1 MVDNW
6 QNHWTTTIIRIEM
19 EMVIDMYSDQLTCFP
34 CLFKKP
40 ICHYWVVLAKPAF
53 VRRRIIYD
61 STPGLH
67 DWETQ
72 HIHTNKNTHRHH
84 LVTTLFSSHLK
95 WEHAL
100 GRTGRMEVGDRKR
113 KKKKR
118 RTGMGIKWEK
128 PKGRTLS
135 DKRPNQEREREGGGE
150 KDRQQEREQ
159 DRNDQPGGSGVW

>member
-135 DKRPNQEREREGGGE
+135 DKRPNQEREREGGG
-150 KDRQQEREQ
+150 RER
-159 DRNDQPGGSGVW
+159 